1 MSTPRQGDIW
11 WGESPQS
18 KGRPY
23 LVITRDQAITAL
35 RTVLVAPVT
44 RTVRSIPTEVPLG
57 PDDGLLTACA
67 ATLDNVLPFPKSML
81 VRRIGSISPERRS
94 VLCAAWSAT
103 ADC

>member
-1 MSTPRQGDIW
+1 MPRQGDIW
-11 WGESPQS
+11 WGESPEA

-23 LVITRDQAITAL
+23 LVITRDQAIAVL

-57 PDDGLLTACA
+57 PDEGLFTACT

-81 VRRIGSISPERRS
+81 VRRMGSIAPERRS
-94 VLCAAWSAT
+94 ALCAAWAAT